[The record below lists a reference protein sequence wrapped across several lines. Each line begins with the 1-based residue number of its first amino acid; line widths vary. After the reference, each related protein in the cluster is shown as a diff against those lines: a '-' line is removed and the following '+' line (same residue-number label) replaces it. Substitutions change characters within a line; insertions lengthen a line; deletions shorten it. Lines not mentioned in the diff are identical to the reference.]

1 MNDDQSASMG
11 TGGTQP
17 QPGDQSAQHGGAP
30 VDTAAQ
36 GGAGSQPAG
45 DKPNANVGDR
55 PDENAGAQP
64 EYKFDLP
71 KDVAVDQA
79 DLDVFTALVKDAKVS
94 PEAAQKLLDFEVR
107 RLQAAQ
113 QKLDSTVQQWR
124 AEIKADKE
132 IGGDKLDE
140 NLAVA
145 RKVFQTYF
153 DPDTVKMA
161 AISGFADHPGV
172 VRGFIK
178 LAKAMSEDTLH
189 ATGGAPRSGSRP
201 ASDEDLAL
209 QMFPSMR
216 QT

>member
-1 MNDDQSASMG
+1 MTVEQSASMG

-17 QPGDQSAQHGGAP
+17 QPGDQSAQPGGAP

-36 GGAGSQPAG
+36 SGAGLQPAG
-45 DKPNANVGDR
+45 DKAN
-55 PDENAGAQP
+55 ENAGGKPGENAGVES
-64 EYKFDLP
+64 EYKLDVP

-79 DLDVFTALVKDAKVS
+79 DLDAFTSLVKDAKVS
-94 PEAAQKLLDFEVR
+94 PETAQKLLDFEVK

-113 QKLDSTVQQWR
+113 EKLAATVQQWR
-124 AEIKADKE
+124 DEIKADKE

-140 NLAVA
+140 NLSVA

-161 AISGFADHPGV
+161 AISGFGDHPGV

-178 LAKAMSEDTLH
+178 LAKALSEDTLH
-189 ATGGAPRSGSRP
+189 AAGGAPKSGSRP

-216 QT
+216 QN